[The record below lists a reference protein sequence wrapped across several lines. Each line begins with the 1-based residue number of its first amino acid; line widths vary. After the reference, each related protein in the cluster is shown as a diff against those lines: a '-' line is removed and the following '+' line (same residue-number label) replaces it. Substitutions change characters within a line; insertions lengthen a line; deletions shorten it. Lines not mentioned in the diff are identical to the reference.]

1 MSEPPVRTVLFLCT
15 GNYYRSRFA
24 EVYFNWHAEQRGV
37 AWRAESR
44 GLELFADNVGPMSMH
59 AIARLRIHG
68 IPIGLYRRLPL
79 AASSQD
85 FEAANH
91 VVAIK
96 ETEHR
101 PMLQRRFPNWLDRVE
116 FWEIHDLD
124 CADPEEAMPCLEAE
138 VVRLIERLGS
148 QESMGPGG

>member
-1 MSEPPVRTVLFLCT
+1 MSEQSLRTVLFLCT

-24 EVYFNWHAEQRGV
+24 EIYFNWHAERRSV

-44 GLELFADNVGPMSMH
+44 GLHLFSDNVGPMSMH
-59 AIARLRIHG
+59 TIARLRTRG
-68 IPIGLYRRLPL
+68 IPIGLYRRLPI
-79 AASSQD
+79 AASGKD
-85 FEAANH
+85 FETAHH

-101 PMLQRRFPNWLDRVE
+101 PMLERHFPMWLERVE

-124 CADPEEAMPCLEAE
+124 CADPEESMPHLESRVME
-138 VVRLIERLGS
+138 LIERLSG
-148 QESMGPGG
+148 ESDC